1 MRGGYKE
8 HFVTPE
14 AKYAGSGREVA
25 GKGSRTGDIC
35 IDRNFKVYSCRHFA
49 ADPIWGNTVIK
60 KERNSAGEPSVL
72 RKNP

>member
-1 MRGGYKE
+1 MGDKE
-8 HFVTPE
+8 HFVTP
-14 AKYAGSGREVA
+14 ATKYAESGVEMT
-25 GKGSRTGDIC
+25 GKESRTGDIY
-35 IDRNFKVYSCRHFA
+35 IDRDLKVYSCCHFA